1 VTDKEALI
9 ELFDKF
15 GIGYRDIG
23 NVITCHY
30 GDDKVDGYPEQ
41 YVAFD
46 FDKDGG
52 FEEMGVW

>member
-1 VTDKEALI
+1 MTDI
-9 ELFDKF
+9 EKLKALFDEF

-23 NVITCHY
+23 TAITCHY

-41 YVAFD
+41 YVTFD
-46 FDKDGG
+46 FDAEGG

>member
-1 VTDKEALI
+1 MTDI
-9 ELFDKF
+9 EKLKALFDEF

-23 NVITCHY
+23 TAITCHY

-41 YVAFD
+41 YVTFD
-46 FDKDGG
+46 FDSEGG